1 MRMNGDLIS
10 RSAMLE
16 KLDELSELFR
26 QRGETEEKG
35 FLAVQCGVTFAIE
48 EVKQAPAEDAEI
60 VRHGWWTKIDASYWR
75 WKHNEAVSVFRV
87 KYQHDECGKVCAK
100 AERYCPDCGAKM
112 YAKEDA

>member
-1 MRMNGDLIS
+1 MNGDLIS
-10 RSAMLE
+10 RA
-16 KLDELSELFR
+16 KLRKRFEGWLHANSQYANEGDD
-26 QRGETEEKG
+26 
-35 FLAVQCGVTFAIE
+35 AAACAIE
-48 EVKQAPAEDAEI
+48 AIDEAPAEDAEI